1 VETRRLTFS
10 VIVATLGRPE
20 RLDRSLRA
28 AAALDPGPDE
38 VVVVDGDPQ
47 RSAAAVVE
55 RVAAE
60 VAPLPIRYVES
71 PPGLTRQRNAG
82 LAVARADVVVFLDD
96 DAALEPGALA
106 VLREIYADGGVAGAT
121 GRVEEP
127 ASNRIGGQRSSV
139 RRLLRGRRPEGTFM
153 RCGYPRRIVDG
164 TAAMDVEQ
172 MPGCFMSAR
181 LDPARATGFDE
192 RLPGY
197 ALAEDEDFSYRLSR
211 VGRVRYDPR
220 AVVHH
225 DNTGFAGRDRRA
237 FGRTVVVHRWY
248 LLRKNFPVTP
258 LARLEFAGLVALLL
272 IHRLLNGD
280 LGGAR
285 GICAGVLAVARG
297 ATPDSGPGH
306 PRGFGPRFDPERRP
320 R

>member
-1 VETRRLTFS
+1 MTFS

-20 RLDRSLRA
+20 RLSRSLQA
-28 AAALDPGPDE
+28 IAALEPGPDE
-38 VVVVDGDPQ
+38 VIVVDGSADG
-47 RSAAAVVE
+47 SAAP
-55 RVAAE
+55 VAA
-60 VAPLPIRYVES
+60 AAGARYVGS

-82 LAVARADVVVFLDD
+82 LGAATADVVVFLDD

-106 VLREIYADGGVAGAT
+106 VLTELYAEPDVVGAT

-127 ASNRIGGQRSSV
+127 ASHGVGGQRSAL
-139 RRLLRGRRPEGTFM
+139 RRLLRGRRREGTFM

-164 TAAMDVEQ
+164 SRPMDVEQ

-181 LDPARATGFDE
+181 LEAARATGFDE

-211 VGRVRYDPR
+211 LGRVRYDPR

-225 DNTGFAGRDRRA
+225 DNSGFAGRDRRA

-248 LLRKNFPVTP
+248 LLKKNFAPTP
-258 LARLEFAGLVALLL
+258 FARLQFGALVGLLV
-272 IHRLLNGD
+272 IHRLLNRD
-280 LGGAR
+280 LAGVR
-285 GICAGVLAVARG
+285 GLLAGVLAVARG
-297 ATPDSGPGH
+297 AQPDTGVYHRRAVDRPDS
-306 PRGFGPRFDPERRP
+306 
-320 R
+320 

>member
-1 VETRRLTFS
+1 VEARSVTFS

-20 RLDRSLRA
+20 RLGRSLQA
-28 AAALDPGPDE
+28 IAALEPAPDE
-38 VVVVDGDPQ
+38 VVVVDGSADG
-47 RSAAAVVE
+47 SAAP
-55 RVAAE
+55 VAEA
-60 VAPLPIRYVES
+60 APVPVRYVAS

-82 LAVARADVVVFLDD
+82 LDAATSDVVVFLDD
-96 DAALEPGALA
+96 DAALDPGALA
-106 VLREIYADGGVAGAT
+106 VLASIYADADVVGAT
-121 GRVEEP
+121 GPVEEP
-127 ASNRIGGQRSSV
+127 ASHRIGGQRSGV

-181 LDPARATGFDE
+181 LDAARATRFDE

-211 VGRVRYDPR
+211 LGPIRYDPR

-225 DNTGFAGRDRRA
+225 DNSGFAGRDRRG

-248 LLRKNFPVTP
+248 LLKKNFAPSP
-258 LARLEFAGLVALLL
+258 FARLQFAGLVLLL
-272 IHRLLNGD
+272 LVHRLVNRD
-280 LGGAR
+280 LAGAR
-285 GICAGVLAVARG
+285 GLLAGVWAVSRG
-297 ATPDSGPGH
+297 AKPDTGVYHRRASDRPGS
-306 PRGFGPRFDPERRP
+306 
-320 R
+320 